1 MEINRTSSQFEMLP
15 SPFSTFF
22 TLYNSQSCV
31 SLLMSIRLPWMMF
44 SHWRSL
50 SSACDGEL
58 QWRSMTFNFLVHIQ
72 VRIFRAGI
80 DDDDVSD
87 LLDNERDDSTRNY
100 RQTSLGDDLCDKKNA
115 NPRLAPRNLT
125 SRCCIVDDT
134 IATGL
139 WFVGF
144 CFFHIFWKTQTI
156 WEAKQERARV
166 VWEIKCALGAHICGG
181 EKEKSFSCNNKSAAR
196 RHRIP

>member
-1 MEINRTSSQFEMLP
+1 MTIDDFQFLGAHSSK
-15 SPFSTFF
+15 
-22 TLYNSQSCV
+22 
-31 SLLMSIRLPWMMF
+31 
-44 SHWRSL
+44 
-50 SSACDGEL
+50 
-58 QWRSMTFNFLVHIQ
+58 NFP
-72 VRIFRAGI
+72 RGF

-139 WFVGF
+139 
-144 CFFHIFWKTQTI
+144 
-156 WEAKQERARV
+156 
-166 VWEIKCALGAHICGG
+166 
-181 EKEKSFSCNNKSAAR
+181 
-196 RHRIP
+196 